1 MKRRNREKVLQANGI
16 LEGLAYAVS
25 DAVAVALERVSAL
38 LEEVLEDEEKG
49 DGRKKRKS
57 RRFLMSLR
65 SCSKVIVHA

>member
-49 DGRKKRKS
+49 DGRKKGNRGD
-57 RRFLMSLR
+57 F
-65 SCSKVIVHA
+65 

>member
-25 DAVAVALERVSAL
+25 GAVAVALERVSAL

-49 DGRKKRKS
+49 DGRKKGNRGD
-57 RRFLMSLR
+57 L
-65 SCSKVIVHA
+65 